1 MSNRK
6 RKTFYWL
13 FKLLSIVISC
23 ILPIW
28 AIWEKFPIW
37 TYTYGTTRSV
47 GVGGILVLIVLLV
60 IFRRSVFNFIRDKL
74 KLRHAPPLVI
84 WFVMLIISY
93 ILIYINNFI
102 NDLTTVFWM
111 GLIGC
116 AIGTVLTF
124 IAEKRFGKKKEDKND
139 G

>member
-1 MSNRK
+1 MSSRK

-13 FKLLSIVISC
+13 FKILSVLVAC
-23 ILPIW
+23 ALPIW

-37 TYTYGTTRSV
+37 TYSYGTSRSV
-47 GVGGILVLIVLLV
+47 GVGGILVLIVILV
-60 IFRRSVFNFIRDKL
+60 IFRRAVFKFITDKL

-84 WFVMLIISY
+84 WLVLLIISY
-93 ILIYINNFI
+93 ILVYINQFI

-116 AIGTVLTF
+116 AVGTVLTF
-124 IAEKRFGKKKEDKND
+124 IAENRFGKKEEQKNE
-139 G
+139 

>member
-1 MSNRK
+1 MSDSK

-13 FKLLSIVISC
+13 FKIVSVLIAC
-23 ILPIW
+23 ALPIW

-37 TYTYGTTRSV
+37 TYSYGTTRSV
-47 GVGGILVLIVLLV
+47 GVGGILVLIVILV
-60 IFRRSVFNFIRDKL
+60 IFRRAVFKFITDKL

-84 WFVMLIISY
+84 WLVLLIISY
-93 ILIYINNFI
+93 ILVYINQFI

-116 AIGTVLTF
+116 AVGTVLTF
-124 IAEKRFGKKKEDKND
+124 IAENRFGKKEEQKNE
-139 G
+139 

>member
-1 MSNRK
+1 MSSRK

-13 FKLLSIVISC
+13 FKILSVLIACAFPV
-23 ILPIW
+23 W

-37 TYTYGTTRSV
+37 TYNYGTSRSV

-60 IFRRSVFNFIRDKL
+60 IFRRAVFKFITDKL

-84 WFVMLIISY
+84 WLVMLIISY
-93 ILIYINNFI
+93 VLVYINSFI
-102 NDLTTVFWM
+102 RDLTTVFWM

-116 AIGTVLTF
+116 AVGTVLTF
-124 IAEKRFGKKKEDKND
+124 IAENRFGTKEEKKDE
-139 G
+139 

>member
-13 FKLLSIVISC
+13 FKILSVLVAC
-23 ILPIW
+23 ALPIW

-37 TYTYGTTRSV
+37 TYSYGTSRSV
-47 GVGGILVLIVLLV
+47 GVGGILVLIVILV
-60 IFRRSVFNFIRDKL
+60 IFRRAVFKFITDKL

-84 WFVMLIISY
+84 WLVLLIISY
-93 ILIYINNFI
+93 ILVYINQFI

-116 AIGTVLTF
+116 AVGTVLTF
-124 IAEKRFGKKKEDKND
+124 IAENRFGKKEEQKNE
-139 G
+139 